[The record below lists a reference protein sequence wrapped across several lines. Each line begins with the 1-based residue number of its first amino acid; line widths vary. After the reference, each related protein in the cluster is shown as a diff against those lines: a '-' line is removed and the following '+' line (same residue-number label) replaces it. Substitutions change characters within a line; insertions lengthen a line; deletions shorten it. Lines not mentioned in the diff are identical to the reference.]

1 MKKVVLLFVGA
12 SALFLF
18 GLVCNM
24 ARFDVY
30 GIGNYD
36 RDDKIKIFTI
46 YKGRSLSE
54 ICDIA
59 LRDDVPFKT
68 GVLIKNK
75 TVIRDDGVYLFINP
89 HTHFLVLLRDGA
101 YSKIKSVDDL

>member
-18 GLVCNM
+18 GFVCNM

-46 YKGRSLSE
+46 YKNKPLDE

-75 TVIRDDGVYLFINP
+75 TVIRDDGVYLFVNP
-89 HTHFLVLLRDGA
+89 HTHFLILLRDGV
-101 YSKIKSVDDL
+101 YDKIDGVDDL

>member
-18 GLVCNM
+18 GFVYNA

-30 GIGNYD
+30 GVGNYD
-36 RDDKIKIFTI
+36 KYDKIKIFTI
-46 YKGRSLSE
+46 YKGKPLSE

-75 TVIRDDGVYLFINP
+75 TVIRDDGVYLFINT
-89 HTHFLVLLRDGA
+89 HTHFLVSLRDGA
-101 YSKIKSVDDL
+101 YSRIDSVDDL

>member
-1 MKKVVLLFVGA
+1 MIVGIFVLFI
-12 SALFLF
+12 F
-18 GLVCNM
+18 GFAYDAVC
-24 ARFDVY
+24 FDVY

-36 RDDKIKIFTI
+36 SDDKIRVFTI
-46 YKGRSLSE
+46 YKNKPLDE

-75 TVIRDDGVYLFINP
+75 TVIRDDGVYLFINT
-89 HTHFLVLLRDGA
+89 HTHFLVSLRDGA
-101 YSKIKSVDDL
+101 YSRIDSVDDL